1 MTKSFSAFVCFLTLL
16 ILDQEVETC
25 GDPLCLGSLH
35 VFSSAMG
42 TSRYCGWAS
51 QRFAADVSVD
61 NVEVPR
67 CAEAAH
73 VTSYGAVYFDVF
85 CTLLVE
91 KQPSCSTSFDSRVMT
106 LQIAKADCRGWM
118 SEPASNGGCT
128 TSECTALVDSWQ
140 DSPEG
145 FPCALESTSHS
156 NLS

>member
-1 MTKSFSAFVCFLTLL
+1 MLLNFVNLGPRS
-16 ILDQEVETC
+16 
-25 GDPLCLGSLH
+25 GDMWRPLCLGSLH

-61 NVEVPR
+61 TVEVPR

-73 VTSYGAVYFDVF
+73 VTS
-85 CTLLVE
+85 TLHVE

-128 TSECTALVDSWQ
+128 TSECGALVDSWQ